1 MFFIDNNLC
10 NYYMKS
16 VTAKTFKAEVL
27 ENLNPVVVI
36 IWGAG

>member
-1 MFFIDNNLC
+1 MFCIDNKLL

-16 VTAKTFKAEVL
+16 VTAKTFKAEVV
-27 ENLNPVVVI
+27 ENLNPVVVV